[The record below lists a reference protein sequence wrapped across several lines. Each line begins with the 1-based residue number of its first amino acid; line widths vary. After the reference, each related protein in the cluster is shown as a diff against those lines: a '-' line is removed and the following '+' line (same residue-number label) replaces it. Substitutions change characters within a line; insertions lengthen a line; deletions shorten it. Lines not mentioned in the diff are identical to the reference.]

1 MLPSQKK
8 KKDPYIIF
16 ITCLLIPSFYSWYS
30 FCEPLM
36 DSHDHS
42 KIRYKEEECMQE
54 GQQACKIQ
62 WKVSKSHRNA
72 HILRKLL
79 SVFIKEIVEGM
90 IGYVSLPRIIL
101 KLLSDNE
108 TQEFGDFKP
117 TILGM
122 LGTYDF
128 ERRILVGFLLCFFLI
143 FPIL

>member
-1 MLPSQKK
+1 
-8 KKDPYIIF
+8 
-16 ITCLLIPSFYSWYS
+16 
-30 FCEPLM
+30 M
-36 DSHDHS
+36 DSHDHM
-42 KIRYKEEECMQE
+42 IRYKEDECVQE
-54 GQQACKIQ
+54 GERACKIQ

-128 ERRILVGFLLCFFLI
+128 ERRILVGVLVSFSSLPFFLMACQLYI
-143 FPIL
+143 IYSHDVEL